1 MQVQN
6 CRFFVLLL
14 PVLYLLYGVSLA
26 LQFGNNA
33 DLINTIANS
42 CLLFI
47 ATIILTKMAKLK
59 NWLDFIWFCVFI
71 LYIFILLH
79 LVAYISIGDFVN
91 STYTGNF
98 HIQKE
103 MINLIP
109 FTTIENTFTQTL
121 PTMPTI
127 IQIIG
132 NVLLLSPLSF
142 FLLYFKITKS
152 GWKALLVVFLTS
164 CGIELLQFVQTT
176 MITGFES
183 MSLPPDRSTDV
194 DDIILNTLSGLIGV
208 LLAYSIPQ
216 VRKRINKRR

>member
-1 MQVQN
+1 MQVQK

-33 DLINTIANS
+33 DLINTITNS
-42 CLLFI
+42 CILLL
-47 ATIILTKMAKLK
+47 TTLILTKLAKLK
-59 NWLDFIWFCVFI
+59 NWIDFIWFCVFI
-71 LYIFILLH
+71 LYIFVLLH

-109 FTTIENTFTQTL
+109 FTTIENTFQQTL

-132 NVLLLSPLSF
+132 NVLLLCPLSF
-142 FLLYFKITKS
+142 FLLYFKITNTAGKTI
-152 GWKALLVVFLTS
+152 LVIFLTS
-164 CGIELLQFVQTT
+164 CGIELLQFAQTT

-183 MSLPPDRSTDV
+183 ISLPPNRSTDV

-208 LLAYSIPQ
+208 LLAYAIPP

>member
-1 MQVQN
+1 MQVQK

-33 DLINTIANS
+33 DLINTITNS
-42 CLLFI
+42 CILLL
-47 ATIILTKMAKLK
+47 TTLILTKLAKLK
-59 NWLDFIWFCVFI
+59 NWIDFIWFCVFI
-71 LYIFILLH
+71 LYIFVLLH

-109 FTTIENTFTQTL
+109 FTTIENTFQQTL

-132 NVLLLSPLSF
+132 NVL
-142 FLLYFKITKS
+142 
-152 GWKALLVVFLTS
+152 
-164 CGIELLQFVQTT
+164 
-176 MITGFES
+176 
-183 MSLPPDRSTDV
+183 
-194 DDIILNTLSGLIGV
+194 
-208 LLAYSIPQ
+208 
-216 VRKRINKRR
+216 

>member
-1 MQVQN
+1 MQVQK

-33 DLINTIANS
+33 DLINTITNS
-42 CLLFI
+42 CILLL
-47 ATIILTKMAKLK
+47 TTLILTKLAKLK
-59 NWLDFIWFCVFI
+59 NWIDFIWFCVFI
-71 LYIFILLH
+71 LYIFVLLH

-109 FTTIENTFTQTL
+109 FTTIENTFQQTL

-132 NVLLLSPLSF
+132 NVLLLCPLSF
-142 FLLYFKITKS
+142 FLLYFKITSTAGKTI
-152 GWKALLVVFLTS
+152 LVIFLTS
-164 CGIELLQFVQTT
+164 CGIELLQFAQTT

-183 MSLPPDRSTDV
+183 ISLPPNRSTDV

-208 LLAYSIPQ
+208 LLAYAIPPG
-216 VRKRINKRR
+216 RKRINKRR

>member
-33 DLINTIANS
+33 DLINTTANS

>member
-1 MQVQN
+1 MQVQK
-6 CRFFVLLL
+6 CLFFVLLL

>member
-1 MQVQN
+1 MQVQK

-14 PVLYLLYGVSLA
+14 PVLYLIYGVSLA

-33 DLINTIANS
+33 DLINSITNS
-42 CLLFI
+42 CILLL
-47 ATIILTKMAKLK
+47 TTLILTKMAKLK
-59 NWLDFIWFCVFI
+59 NWIDFIWFCVFI
-71 LYIFILLH
+71 LYIFVLLH

-109 FTTIENTFTQTL
+109 FTTIENTFQQTL

-132 NVLLLSPLSF
+132 NVLLLCPLSF
-142 FLLYFKITKS
+142 FVLYFKITSTAGKTI
-152 GWKALLVVFLTS
+152 LVIFLTS
-164 CGIELLQFVQTT
+164 CGIELLQFAQTT

-183 MSLPPDRSTDV
+183 ISLPPNRSTDV

-208 LLAYSIPQ
+208 LLAYAIPP

>member
-1 MQVQN
+1 MQVQK
-6 CRFFVLLL
+6 CRFFVLFL

>member
-1 MQVQN
+1 
-6 CRFFVLLL
+6 
-14 PVLYLLYGVSLA
+14 
-26 LQFGNNA
+26 
-33 DLINTIANS
+33 
-42 CLLFI
+42 
-47 ATIILTKMAKLK
+47 
-59 NWLDFIWFCVFI
+59 
-71 LYIFILLH
+71 

-109 FTTIENTFTQTL
+109 FTTIENTFQQTL

-132 NVLLLSPLSF
+132 NVLLLCPLSF
-142 FLLYFKITKS
+142 FLLYFKITSAAGKTI
-152 GWKALLVVFLTS
+152 LVIFLTS
-164 CGIELLQFVQTT
+164 CGIELLQFAQTT

-183 MSLPPDRSTDV
+183 ISLPPNRSTDV

-208 LLAYSIPQ
+208 LLAYAIPP

>member
-1 MQVQN
+1 MQVQK

-208 LLAYSIPQ
+208 LIAYSIPQ